1 MHSVPSESTHVSL
14 QPGQTI
20 SHFRILEQLGA
31 GGMGEV
37 YLAEDT
43 TLDRRVAVKVLAQ
56 AYASD
61 PARLERFR
69 REAKIVAALN
79 HPHIVTIYSVEEAAG
94 APFIAM
100 EHVQGNNLR
109 WWVRPGGLPV
119 AKVCEIGIALADAL
133 AAAHEKGIVHRD
145 LKPGN
150 VMITLEGR
158 VKVLDFGLAKLGG
171 GLFATDSETRAETE
185 AASLTAEGAVVGTV
199 PYMSPEQLQGL
210 PLDHRS
216 DLFSLGVLLYEL
228 AVGERP
234 FIGSN
239 PAAITSSILRD
250 TPPPLVELRA
260 DIPGELA
267 RIVAHC
273 LRKDIRDRYQTARDV
288 YNNLRELHRDL
299 EGGSRELG
307 PAGHPR
313 VLPPGPASAASGS
326 QHELRRPD
334 SAGDRQSGA
343 SRGLPTP
350 LAEIQPLLYRPAPDV
365 QETNAARRRRRRWI
379 AAGCAAVLAVGLT
392 AWIARRSLFPEGAD
406 RSGAAVAASVAVLPF
421 VDLSPQRDQEYF
433 AIGLAEELVNSLVR
447 LPDLRVA
454 AYKLRAGED
463 PRAIDPRAVASEMRV
478 GSVLEGS
485 VTKAGNRV
493 RIRVQLTRVPSGY
506 NLWSDSYDRTL
517 DDIFAV
523 QDDIARSVASALQVT
538 LLAADRSP
546 RQGKPEAYNLVLQAQ
561 YLRTTGGREGAEK
574 ALALLQ
580 QAAAIDPRNARVF
593 AELSRVYLLRAS
605 EGQSGEADYGASWKA
620 AAHAVEIDPTL
631 ADAHQALGW
640 FSMVKNWDWPA
651 ADASFKR
658 ALALEPRNVRALRSA
673 AALAGTLGR
682 FDEAIALGQR
692 AAELEP
698 TNASIYYNLAIL
710 QRKGGRL
717 DAALVN
723 GRRALELDPNL
734 TNAHFQIGAVYLLKG
749 NLEDAMREF
758 ERESDDVARARG
770 LAMGHATAG
779 HAADSDRYLAALVE
793 RHRQDAAREIAQ
805 VYAWRNDHDKAF
817 EWLDRAYAQRDVGL
831 AELKGEPLFRNLEGD
846 PRWTAFLTEK
856 MKLPG

>member
-1 MHSVPSESTHVSL
+1 MSTHVSL
-14 QPGQTI
+14 QPGQTV
-20 SHFRILEQLGA
+20 SHFRIIKQLGA

-43 TLDRRVAVKVLAQ
+43 TLERRVALKVLAP
-56 AYASD
+56 AFATD

-69 REAKIVAALN
+69 REARTVAALN

-94 APFIAM
+94 VPFIAM
-100 EHVQGNNLR
+100 ELVEGENLR
-109 WWVRPGGLPV
+109 SWVRPGGLPV

-133 AAAHEKGIVHRD
+133 AAAHEKRIVHRD
-145 LKPGN
+145 LKPAN
-150 VMITLEGR
+150 VMITPEER
-158 VKVLDFGLAKLGG
+158 VKVLDFGLAKLGT
-171 GLFATDSETRAETE
+171 GLFGSESETHAFTR
-185 AASLTAEGAVVGTV
+185 AASLTTDGAVVGTV

-210 PLDHRS
+210 PIDHRS

-234 FIGSN
+234 FLGTN
-239 PAAITSSILRD
+239 AAAITSSILRD

-260 DIPGELA
+260 DLPGELA

-273 LRKDIRDRYQTARDV
+273 LRKDVRDRYQTARDV
-288 YNNLRELHRDL
+288 YNNLREL
-299 EGGSRELG
+299 SRELEGASRELPAAGSRPPVRQLG
-307 PAGHPR
+307 PP
-313 VLPPGPASAASGS
+313 
-326 QHELRRPD
+326 
-334 SAGDRQSGA
+334 SGA
-343 SRGLPTP
+343 SGGQHGLSSPEGAGVRQSSASHGLSASP
-350 LAEIQPLLYRPAPDV
+350 VDVQPLLHGTAPA
-365 QETNAARRRRRRWI
+365 AAAGHAGSRRRATSI
-379 AAGCAAVLAVGLT
+379 AAVCAAVLLVGLT
-392 AWIARRSLFPEGAD
+392 TWMARRIITSQNGERD
-406 RSGAAVAASVAVLPF
+406 RASGAAGASVAVMPF

-433 AIGLAEELVNSLVR
+433 TIGLAEELVNSLAR

-454 AYKLRAGED
+454 AYKVRAGED
-463 PRAIDPRAVASEMRV
+463 PRGIDVRALAGEMRV
-478 GSVLEGS
+478 GSILEGS

-523 QDDIARSVASALQVT
+523 QDNIARSVASALQVT
-538 LLAADRSP
+538 LLAANRSP
-546 RQGKPEAYNLVLQAQ
+546 HQGKPEAYNMVLQAQ
-561 YLRTTGGREGAEK
+561 YLRTTGGRDGAEK

-580 QAAAIDPRNARVF
+580 QAAALDPQNARVF
-593 AELSRVYLLRAS
+593 AELSRVYLLRAT
-605 EGQSGEADYGASWKA
+605 EGYSGEAEYGESWKTA
-620 AAHAVEIDPTL
+620 THAVDIDPTL

-710 QRKGGRL
+710 QRKGGQL

-734 TNAHFQIGAVYLLKG
+734 ANGHFQLGAVYLLKG
-749 NLEDAMREF
+749 SLEDAMREF
-758 ERESDDVARARG
+758 EREADDTARARG
-770 LAMGHATAG
+770 LAMGHASAG
-779 HAADSDRYLAALVE
+779 HAAESDRYLQALIE
-793 RHRQDAAREIAQ
+793 RHREDAAREIAQ
-805 VYAWRNDHDKAF
+805 VYAWRHERDKAF
-817 EWLDRAYAQRDVGL
+817 EWLDRAYAQRDVGM
-831 AELKGEPLFRNLEGD
+831 AELKGEPLFRNLEDD
-846 PRWTAFLTEK
+846 PRWRALLIEK
-856 MKLPG
+856 MRLPR

>member
-1 MHSVPSESTHVSL
+1 MSTHVSL

-20 SHFRILEQLGA
+20 SHFRILEHLGT

-37 YLAEDT
+37 YLAADT
-43 TLDRRVAVKVLAQ
+43 TLERRVAVKVLAP
-56 AYASD
+56 AYATD

-100 EHVQGNNLR
+100 EHVQGNSLR

-119 AKVCEIGIALADAL
+119 AKVCEIGMALADAL

-145 LKPGN
+145 LKPAN
-150 VMITLEGR
+150 VMITPEGR
-158 VKVLDFGLAKLGG
+158 VKVLDFGLAKLGS
-171 GLFATDSETRAETE
+171 GLFASESETRAHTE

-210 PLDHRS
+210 ALDHRS

-234 FIGSN
+234 FLGTN

-273 LRKDIRDRYQTARDV
+273 LRKDVRDRYQTARDV
-288 YNNLRELHRDL
+288 YNNLRELQRGL
-299 EGGSRELG
+299 EGGSRELA
-307 PAGHPR
+307 PAGAQ
-313 VLPPGPASAASGS
+313 PPVRLHGPPSAASGS
-326 QHELRRPD
+326 QHGLSSPD
-334 SAGDRQSGA
+334 RTGDRQSGA
-343 SRGLPTP
+343 SRVVSTP
-350 LAEIQPLLYRPAPDV
+350 LAEIQPLLHQPTAGV
-365 QETNAARRRRRRWI
+365 LEGNVARRRRTMWI
-379 AAGCAAVLAVGLT
+379 AVGCAAVLALAIT
-392 AWIARRSLFPEGAD
+392 AWIARRSMSQEGGPG
-406 RSGAAVAASVAVLPF
+406 RSGGAVRASVAVLPF

-433 AIGLAEELVNSLVR
+433 ALGLAEELVNSLAR

-454 AYKLRAGED
+454 AYKVRAGEG

-485 VTKAGNRV
+485 VTKAGSRV

-506 NLWSDSYDRTL
+506 TLWSDSYDRTL

-561 YLRTTGGREGAEK
+561 YLRTTGGREGAKK
-574 ALALLQ
+574 ALALLK
-580 QAAAIDPRNARVF
+580 QAAAIDPQNARVF

-605 EGQSGEADYGASWKA
+605 EGQSGEAEYGASWKA
-620 AAHAVEIDPTL
+620 ATHAVEIDPTL

-673 AALAGTLGR
+673 AALAATLGR

-734 TNAHFQIGAVYLLKG
+734 ANAHFQLGAVHLLKG

-758 ERESDDVARARG
+758 ERETDDIARARG

-793 RHRQDAAREIAQ
+793 RHRQDGAREIAQ
-805 VYAWRNDHDKAF
+805 VYAWRNERDKAF

-856 MKLPG
+856 MKLPK

>member
-1 MHSVPSESTHVSL
+1 
-14 QPGQTI
+14 
-20 SHFRILEQLGA
+20 
-31 GGMGEV
+31 
-37 YLAEDT
+37 
-43 TLDRRVAVKVLAQ
+43 
-56 AYASD
+56 
-61 PARLERFR
+61 
-69 REAKIVAALN
+69 
-79 HPHIVTIYSVEEAAG
+79 
-94 APFIAM
+94 
-100 EHVQGNNLR
+100 
-109 WWVRPGGLPV
+109 
-119 AKVCEIGIALADAL
+119 
-133 AAAHEKGIVHRD
+133 
-145 LKPGN
+145 
-150 VMITLEGR
+150 
-158 VKVLDFGLAKLGG
+158 
-171 GLFATDSETRAETE
+171 
-185 AASLTAEGAVVGTV
+185 
-199 PYMSPEQLQGL
+199 
-210 PLDHRS
+210 
-216 DLFSLGVLLYEL
+216 
-228 AVGERP
+228 
-234 FIGSN
+234 
-239 PAAITSSILRD
+239 
-250 TPPPLVELRA
+250 
-260 DIPGELA
+260 
-267 RIVAHC
+267 
-273 LRKDIRDRYQTARDV
+273 
-288 YNNLRELHRDL
+288 
-299 EGGSRELG
+299 
-307 PAGHPR
+307 
-313 VLPPGPASAASGS
+313 
-326 QHELRRPD
+326 
-334 SAGDRQSGA
+334 
-343 SRGLPTP
+343 
-350 LAEIQPLLYRPAPDV
+350 
-365 QETNAARRRRRRWI
+365 
-379 AAGCAAVLAVGLT
+379 LT

-605 EGQSGEADYGASWKA
+605 EGQSSEADYGASWKA

-805 VYAWRNDHDKAF
+805 VYAWRNDRDKAF